1 MKIEGL
7 IISKKQPI
15 SNPIKRTN
23 VSLTK
28 ISQYGLLLLRRAESG
43 NKGESSMHDDFL
55 KRVSLRPISSSH
67 LEDIVEI
74 DQRILG
80 KKRQS
85 FWKKKVRAVEP
96 SSPPTGIVA
105 ELENKV
111 IGFIFGEVSGWEF
124 GVPASV
130 GWIDTLGVDPK
141 YQNRGVAKAMMEVLI
156 KNFREAGV
164 KNIYTLVNWDD
175 WDLLQFFRRMG
186 FTRGD
191 MINLELRT

>member
-1 MKIEGL
+1 M
-7 IISKKQPI
+7 
-15 SNPIKRTN
+15 
-23 VSLTK
+23 
-28 ISQYGLLLLRRAESG
+28 
-43 NKGESSMHDDFL
+43 DDNFL

-67 LEDIVEI
+67 IDDIVEI

-85 FWKKKVRAVEP
+85 FWKKKVRAVE
-96 SSPPTGIVA
+96 SNSPPTGIVA

-141 YQNRGVAKAMMEVLI
+141 YQNRGVAKTLMKELI

-191 MINLELRT
+191 MINLELKT

>member
-1 MKIEGL
+1 MKIE
-7 IISKKQPI
+7 SE
-15 SNPIKRTN
+15 N
-23 VSLTK
+23 
-28 ISQYGLLLLRRAESG
+28 E
-43 NKGESSMHDDFL
+43 GESSMGDDFL
-55 KRVSLRPISSSH
+55 KRISLRPLSSSH
-67 LEDIVEI
+67 VEGIVEI
-74 DQRILG
+74 DHRILG

-85 FWKKKVRAVEP
+85 FWKKKVRALE
-96 SSPPTGIVA
+96 SKSPPTGVVA

-130 GWIDTLGVDPK
+130 GWIETLGVDPK
-141 YQNRGVAKAMMEVLI
+141 YQKRGVAKAMMKELI

-164 KNIYTLVNWDD
+164 KNIYTLVNWSD